1 VGRAVESGEPVEQNA
16 RMSLPET
23 PLPTRWPAAVIM
35 ERLALDNRWATEKW
49 EAKGVVPDLEPGAE
63 PKVIVENP
71 QVLQVMFSGFDIVLQ
86 RDEAEGYYMNITS
99 TQPKVFVM
107 WRPDEEWARPQRL
120 TVSYHEGS
128 RWLDSGEAVDGVPLP
143 AELLPWMAQYCE
155 ENYKPEPHKKKKY
168 ASNKDKGRMGNWRPD

>member
-1 VGRAVESGEPVEQNA
+1 
-16 RMSLPET
+16 MSLPE
-23 PLPTRWPAAVIM
+23 PQLPTRWPAAVIM
-35 ERLALDNRWATEKW
+35 ERQALNNRWASERW
-49 EAKGVVPDLEPGAE
+49 EAKGVVPDLEPGAA

-71 QVLQVMFSGFDIVLQ
+71 QSLQILFCGFDIVLQ

-99 TQPKVFVM
+99 PQPKVFVM
-107 WRPDEEWARPQRL
+107 WRLEDEWARPQRL

-128 RWLDSGEAVDGVPLP
+128 RWLDSGEPVDGVALP
-143 AELLPWMAQYCE
+143 AELLPWMAKYCE